1 MDRICLLPD
10 DILVLILSFLTVE
23 EAAATSILST
33 RWHELWKL
41 VSRLDFYG
49 TKAKGKINLPYDE
62 VQVERPK
69 YVEWVTQV
77 LRLNKCFT
85 LDELRIHFSLDYE
98 FSQAIDKWIDVAIT
112 KRVPKLELNLS
123 SLHGHNV
130 RFPYKRYTFPSR
142 LLLPCTLDRRGVLPF
157 KFLETLYLSSVD
169 MTGDDLYYFLNHCP
183 VLERLSVHGSAS
195 LGSLHVVGFTIPLKY
210 LEKKTSQ
217 RQGH

>member
-1 MDRICLLPD
+1 MADRICLLPD

-123 SLHGHNV
+123 SPRGHNV

-157 KFLETLYLSSVD
+157 KFLETL
-169 MTGDDLYYFLNHCP
+169 
-183 VLERLSVHGSAS
+183 LELCRRDRG
-195 LGSLHVVGFTIPLKY
+195 
-210 LEKKTSQ
+210 
-217 RQGH
+217 